1 MGSRALSTSPTHP
14 PLPRPSRHVRHGA
27 PLPGQWDS
35 FTGNVVK
42 FWCLCAAAL
51 QTWGCGRPPQSGVRT
66 DTYPKEDGHRSPGG
80 GGWTPA
86 AGSGSVPG
94 TAGPAAQECPDDL
107 SSREKGA
114 ERRSSPEQRGGPLTP
129 PGVVRVCGWCHAE
142 SDSEWQPR
150 EGVPAGQFGHPRRT
164 GSPGRG
170 WRGGG
175 GPALD
180 TKEPR
185 GREDEGGAGGTGSP
199 DTLPSRVSPPPN
211 LQ

>member
-1 MGSRALSTSPTHP
+1 MLLLCSQRPGGVDVP
-14 PLPRPSRHVRHGA
+14 PSR
-27 PLPGQWDS
+27 
-35 FTGNVVK
+35 
-42 FWCLCAAAL
+42 
-51 QTWGCGRPPQSGVRT
+51 GCGRTPIRKRT
-66 DTYPKEDGHRSPGG
+66 DTAPLGVGG
-80 GGWTPA
+80 GRLRPA
-86 AGSGSVPG
+86 QGLSPPG
-94 TAGPAAQECPDDL
+94 TAGPAAQEWPDDL

-185 GREDEGGAGGTGSP
+185 GREDEGGAGGTGLPRHSP
-199 DTLPSRVSPPPN
+199 VSCVPPP
-211 LQ
+211 